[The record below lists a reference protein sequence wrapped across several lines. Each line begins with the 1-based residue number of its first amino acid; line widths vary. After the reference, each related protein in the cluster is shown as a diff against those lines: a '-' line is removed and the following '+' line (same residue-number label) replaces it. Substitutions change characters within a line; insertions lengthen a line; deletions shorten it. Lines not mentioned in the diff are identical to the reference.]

1 MRPKQKRF
9 CDEYLIDLN
18 ATQAAI
24 RAGYAESTAAKASDW
39 INASAQ
45 EKPSSDFNP
54 DMANY
59 IRQRMAEKDEKLIA
73 RQDEV
78 LKYLTRVMR
87 RQEVDYGTNV
97 VSDGEGTSR
106 VEITQLPT
114 KVADA
119 SRAAELLGKRYGLF
133 DGSQAGVLADDPL
146 LQLLEAWNHAAGQ

>member
-1 MRPKQKRF
+1 MKRRKEVSGLRPKQKRF

-24 RAGYAESTAAKASDW
+24 RAGYSPNTAKQIGSEHLTKPD
-39 INASAQ
+39 IQ
-45 EKPSSDFNP
+45 E
-54 DMANY
+54 Y